1 MTYTVK
7 ELAELAGIS
16 TRTLRYY
23 DGIGLLPPQKT
34 TEAGYRLYGE
44 SQVDRLQQILFYR
57 ALGLELKDHFKG
69 EGKKH
74 NERH

>member
-34 TEAGYRLYGE
+34 TEAGYPPLWRKSGG
-44 SQVDRLQQILFYR
+44 RLQQILFYR
-57 ALGLELKDHFKG
+57 ALGLELKEIQG
-69 EGKKH
+69 GPG
-74 NERH
+74 

>member
-1 MTYTVK
+1 MC
-7 ELAELAGIS
+7 IRDS

-57 ALGLELKDHFKG
+57 ALGLELKEIKAALDDPQYCLSLIHI
-69 EGKKH
+69 
-74 NERH
+74 